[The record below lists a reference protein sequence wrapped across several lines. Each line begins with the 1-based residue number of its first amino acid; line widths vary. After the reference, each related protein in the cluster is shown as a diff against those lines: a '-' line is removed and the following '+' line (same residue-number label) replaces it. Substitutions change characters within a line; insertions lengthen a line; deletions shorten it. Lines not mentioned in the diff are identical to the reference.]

1 MPGNIT
7 VRLFHRLREL
17 VGQKEVRISPAPG
30 SIAGLI
36 SRFLELHPDA
46 KEEMLEENGELSHRY
61 VVAVNEKMMKRTE
74 WDETELQDGD
84 EVAFLTMLSGG

>member
-1 MPGNIT
+1 MPGDVT

-17 VGQKEVRISPAPG
+17 VSQKTVRISPAPG
-30 SIAGLI
+30 SIAGLV
-36 SRFLELHPDA
+36 SRFLELYPDA

-74 WDETELQDGD
+74 WDDARLHDGD
-84 EVAFLTMLSGG
+84 DVAFLTMLSGG

>member
-1 MPGNIT
+1 
-7 VRLFHRLREL
+7 
-17 VGQKEVRISPAPG
+17 
-30 SIAGLI
+30 
-36 SRFLELHPDA
+36 
-46 KEEMLEENGELSHRY
+46 MLEENGELSHRY